1 MNGHVHRNMYVPF
14 SHATY
19 IAYMCVP
26 PHHHSW
32 DLITAH
38 PTEFGTEGLVLH
50 LICRQCSVSA
60 TCKDSHETTEGMK
73 EKRKRLRSTE
83 RLGRG
88 SAARQE
94 ENKRHKAPRL
104 FDVLSSLTKTG
115 RSKMSKLKSKQK
127 RSELFCCSWNRAI
140 PVTHSHQRFLNSNA
154 LLS

>member
-73 EKRKRLRSTE
+73 KKKKESGCGVRRGLEEEVPPDKKKTKDTRL
-83 RLGRG
+83 
-88 SAARQE
+88 Q
-94 ENKRHKAPRL
+94 
-104 FDVLSSLTKTG
+104 DCLT
-115 RSKMSKLKSKQK
+115 SFQ
-127 RSELFCCSWNRAI
+127 
-140 PVTHSHQRFLNSNA
+140 V
-154 LLS
+154 